1 MDFTNKNI
9 LVGVCGGIAAYKIAE
24 LVRIFKRQGANVNVI
39 MTHSAA
45 KFVSKTTFQ
54 VLSENNVLIDLFEE
68 GESKGSAGIKHIDLA
83 TNADAVVIAP
93 ATANIIAKLATGIA
107 DDALSTTM
115 LAVTAP
121 VMVCP
126 AMNTN
131 MYENLRVQRNLDILT
146 EDGFYVL
153 EPDFGELACKVT
165 GPGRLPDPKYIV
177 DRLESFLS
185 IKDLKDKKVL
195 ISAGPTLEAIDP
207 VRYISNHSSGK
218 MGYQIARAAERRGGK
233 VILVSGPVAIDPPSN
248 VQMINIES
256 CDQMAENMLDKA
268 KTADIIIKVAAV
280 ADYKPKDI
288 ASGKIKKKDL
298 KDGFNISFEE
308 NIDILKSIG
317 EKKRKNQF
325 LVGFAAETNDL
336 EKNACLKIEKKN
348 LDMIVAN
355 PIGLP
360 GAGFKEDTNKIH
372 IFYKDGTSE
381 DFALM
386 AKKTIADILIDR
398 IIARIG

>member
-1 MDFTNKNI
+1 MDFTDKNI
-9 LVGVCGGIAAYKIAE
+9 LVGVCGGIAAYKACE
-24 LVRIFKRQGANVNVI
+24 LVRLFKRKGANVNVV
-39 MTHSAA
+39 MTHSAE

-54 VLSENNVLIDLFEE
+54 VLSDNNVLIDLFEE
-68 GESKGSAGIKHIDLA
+68 GEANGSAGIQHIELA

-93 ATANIIAKLATGIA
+93 ATANIIAKLAIGIA

-165 GPGRLPDPKYIV
+165 GPGRLPDPQYIV
-177 DRLESFLS
+177 DRLESFLTV
-185 IKDLKDKKVL
+185 KDLKDKKIL
-195 ISAGPTLEAIDP
+195 ISAGPTIEAIDP

-218 MGYQIARAAERRGGK
+218 MGYQIDRAAERRGGK
-233 VILVSGPVAIDPPSN
+233 VTLVSGPVAIDPPSN
-248 VQMINIES
+248 VEIINIES
-256 CDQMAENMLDKA
+256 CDQMAENMFEKV

-298 KDGFNISFEE
+298 
-308 NIDILKSIG
+308 
-317 EKKRKNQF
+317 
-325 LVGFAAETNDL
+325 
-336 EKNACLKIEKKN
+336 
-348 LDMIVAN
+348 
-355 PIGLP
+355 
-360 GAGFKEDTNKIH
+360 
-372 IFYKDGTSE
+372 
-381 DFALM
+381 
-386 AKKTIADILIDR
+386 
-398 IIARIG
+398 